1 MNHLRV
7 FVHGFLIV
15 FLSQGCLSS
24 GARPDT
30 KEPLPECI
38 RVEDACVTE
47 DRLVV
52 RMLLS
57 NFQVAVLDVEIRENG
72 RSIQSSL
79 REGTREE
86 RDLSGLVA
94 GIPIQVSN
102 DYAWLDALSPDT
114 PAGTI
119 TKKDEIELCWDDR
132 PESIQKLYILNKARQ
147 LVAVIKMPKS

>member
-1 MNHLRV
+1 MNPLRIS
-7 FVHGFLIV
+7 FFGLLIL

-24 GARPDT
+24 GGRQDT
-30 KEPLPECI
+30 KESLPECI
-38 RVEDACVTE
+38 KVEDACVAE

-52 RMLLS
+52 RLLLS

-72 RSIQSSL
+72 RWIKSSL

-86 RDLSGLVA
+86 RDLSDLVA
-94 GIPIQVSN
+94 GIPIRVSN
-102 DYAWLDALSPDT
+102 DYSWLDSLSADT

-119 TKKDEIELCWDDR
+119 TKEEEIELCWDDR